1 MRLAA
6 AASYSSWSQAVAMS
20 RPISDHQHAVSQ
32 CGMTACPN
40 GCRLGRGSTP
50 PGVADDYKSAA
61 LLSRAEEGDSSVLH
75 PQRVHS
81 RARPVMRDAD
91 SKNWG
96 PTDRP
101 DDAIPA
107 KQAGGADSEYEGLV

>member
-1 MRLAA
+1 MLQQLLAHA
-6 AASYSSWSQAVAMS
+6 LQAMAMS
-20 RPISDHQHAVSQ
+20 CPHQPTSMLFHAVTRQ
-32 CGMTACPN
+32 PCLY
-40 GCRLGRGSTP
+40 GCRLGRGFTP

-61 LLSRAEEGDSSVLH
+61 LLSRAEEGDSSVMH

-107 KQAGGADSEYEGLV
+107 KQAGGAVSEYEGLV